1 MKIVG
6 LTGGI
11 GSGKTTVAYM
21 FHELGVPIYI
31 ADYEAKRLMYTSKVI
46 KRKLIQLFG
55 KEAYIDEKINRP
67 FLANKIYNNKELL
80 SKMNEIVHPIVSAN
94 FKKWIKKQD
103 FQYVIKEA
111 AILFENNGY
120 QECDFVILVTAS
132 EDDKIKRV
140 IKRDNSSAR
149 KVKAIMKNQWSDE
162 EKVKLSHFVI
172 NNNELSETENQV
184 KNIHQKILESIE

>member
-80 SKMNEIVHPIVSAN
+80 SKMNEIVHPRVSAN